1 MEFSQLRIFQAVAE
15 EGSITRAAE
24 RLHRVPSNLS
34 TRLKQMEEQL
44 GVELFVRERQRLQLS
59 PAGKVLLDYSTRLL
73 ALHDEAHGAVQGG
86 QPAGDFV
93 LGSMYSTA
101 AIHLPK
107 LLARYHKAY
116 PMVNLQVQSAP
127 SGELLEGL
135 ITGRLDA
142 ALVDLSQSFEE
153 GMGYVALSRVRSLAG
168 LYLKGLNEMALQ
180 VNREVLE
187 FDKKFRELS
196 RVSTVHIQTMGQS
209 KIDKMHQEFA
219 DKVRGIVGPKKK
231 KKKPDTLTETKN
243 LLENG
248 FGIKE
253 IATMRGLGEETI
265 VNHLTDLKKKGLI
278 KPKDLEH
285 IKKTIPLSKFRAIS
299 AAFHKVGVAEGD
311 SGYRLSPAKNLL
323 GSKYSYSDLQLIRL
337 FL

>member
-73 ALHDEAHGAVQGG
+73 ALHDEAHSAVQGG

-93 LGSMYSTA
+93 LGCMYRTA
-101 AIHLPK
+101 AIHLPT

-116 PMVNLQVQSAP
+116 PQVNLQVQSAP

-142 ALVDLSQSFEE
+142 ALVDGPLTIASLDGIPLCEE
-153 GMGYVALSRVRSLAG
+153 RLVLICEADHAPVRGPQDVAGRAVFTFRRSCAYRARLESWFAQDRVAMGRAIEIESYQGMLACVIAGSGVALMSESMLASLPGRDSVSVHPLIGQFATATTW
-168 LYLKGLNEMALQ
+168 LMWRKGMLGANLNAWIDLQ
-180 VNREVLE
+180 QTG
-187 FDKKFRELS
+187 KAELL
-196 RVSTVHIQTMGQS
+196 
-209 KIDKMHQEFA
+209 
-219 DKVRGIVGPKKK
+219 
-231 KKKPDTLTETKN
+231 PDT
-243 LLENG
+243 
-248 FGIKE
+248 
-253 IATMRGLGEETI
+253 
-265 VNHLTDLKKKGLI
+265 
-278 KPKDLEH
+278 
-285 IKKTIPLSKFRAIS
+285 RAI
-299 AAFHKVGVAEGD
+299 A
-311 SGYRLSPAKNLL
+311 
-323 GSKYSYSDLQLIRL
+323 
-337 FL
+337 